1 METSKNNGYTNNKNN
16 SINSNILAPSP
27 QFSTLS
33 NSNSNSAHPSPASS
47 SSPSVSLSDPM
58 LYVPKMMFLT
68 KGKGTHKDYLTSF
81 ELALRDADVADLNLV
96 SVSSI
101 KPPQCKIISRQEGRK
116 YLRPGQIAFTIL
128 ARSSTNEP
136 NRLIAASIGLARP
149 ADDNTQHGYLS
160 EHHSTGETAQKAGDY
175 AEDMAMEMLAT
186 TLGLPNDPTL
196 TWDQREEQWKLSGKI
211 YKTQNF
217 TQSAEGNKDGLWTT
231 VISAAILIL

>member
-1 METSKNNGYTNNKNN
+1 MNSLLIIFTIVFC
-16 SINSNILAPSP
+16 SINNILFICIIWTKRMKIEDKTNEAL
-27 QFSTLS
+27 LS
-33 NSNSNSAHPSPASS
+33 KPI
-47 SSPSVSLSDPM
+47 

-68 KGKGTHKDYLTSF
+68 KGKGLHKDYLTSF
-81 ELALRDADVADLNLV
+81 ELALRDAEIADLNLV

-101 KPPQCKIISRQEGRK
+101 KPPQCKIVSRQEDRK
-116 YLRPGQIAFTIL
+116 YLMPGQIVFTIL

-149 ADDNTQHGYLS
+149 ADDDYTQHGYLS

-196 TWDQREEQWKLSGKI
+196 TLDQREEQWKLSGKI
-211 YKTQNF
+211 YKTQNI

>member
-1 METSKNNGYTNNKNN
+1 MYIIWTTKRMEIQDKTNEALLSKP
-16 SINSNILAPSP
+16 I
-27 QFSTLS
+27 
-33 NSNSNSAHPSPASS
+33 
-47 SSPSVSLSDPM
+47 

-68 KGKGTHKDYLTSF
+68 KGKGLHKDYLTSF
-81 ELALRDADVADLNLV
+81 ELALRDAEIADLNLV
-96 SVSSI
+96 SVPSI
-101 KPPQCKIISRQEGRK
+101 KLPQCKIVSRQEDRK
-116 YLRPGQIAFTIL
+116 YLMPGQIVFTIL

-149 ADDNTQHGYLS
+149 ADDDYTQHGYLS

-211 YKTQNF
+211 YKTQNI

>member
-1 METSKNNGYTNNKNN
+1 MNIMETSKNNSNNNKNN
-16 SINSNILAPSP
+16 NINSNMLASSP
-27 QFSTLS
+27 QSTPPS
-33 NSNSNSAHPSPASS
+33 NSTSNSTSITSS
-47 SSPSVSLSDPM
+47 SSPSALLSDPL
-58 LYVPKMMFLT
+58 LYVPKLMFLT
-68 KGKGTHKDYLTSF
+68 KGKGIHKDYLTSF

-101 KPPQCKIISRQEGRK
+101 KPPQCKIIPRQEGRK

>member
-1 METSKNNGYTNNKNN
+1 MEARKNNNSNNNNNNNK
-16 SINSNILAPSP
+16 SNTIIPPAPP
-27 QFSTLS
+27 LS
-33 NSNSNSAHPSPASS
+33 SLG
-47 SSPSVSLSDPM
+47 PSVPLSDPM

-81 ELALRDADVADLNLV
+81 ELALRDADIADLNLV

-116 YLRPGQIAFTIL
+116 YLRPGQIVFTIL

-196 TWDQREEQWKLSGKI
+196 TWDQREEQWKLSEKI

-231 VISAAILIL
+231 VISAAILII